1 VEGSRL
7 QSELTN
13 GCTPAPARAFLIP
26 LGTTNSL
33 SPVCSTRVLSNA
45 VILDVAKNISI
56 LLLVDSFPAEGS
68 VLLSGLTGVLNPS
81 PPVQDDVLVVIDEH
95 GQS

>member
-1 VEGSRL
+1 MGVHQPPPGRSL
-7 QSELTN
+7 
-13 GCTPAPARAFLIP
+13 FLWV
-26 LGTTNSL
+26 LLVNSL

-81 PPVQDDVLVVIDEH
+81 PPPPVQDDVLVVIDEH